1 MACGTAKATVNDGT
15 VPLCGKCFKL
25 AKGQGRGVKMTGK
38 PTSSGKVR
46 KASSASKSAS

>member
-25 AKGQGRGVKMTGK
+25 AKGQSRG
-38 PTSSGKVR
+38 SR
-46 KASSASKSAS
+46 